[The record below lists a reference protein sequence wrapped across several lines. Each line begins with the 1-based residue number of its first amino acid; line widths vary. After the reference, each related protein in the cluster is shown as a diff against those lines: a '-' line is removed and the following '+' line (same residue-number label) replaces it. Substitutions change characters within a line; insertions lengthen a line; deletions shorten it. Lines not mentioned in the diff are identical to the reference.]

1 MEAIRIVLA
10 IDTPATRAAV
20 AEFVEVCPGLEI
32 AAQVSTG
39 AEAFA
44 EAVLARPELVLVEAP
59 PTTNMMTA
67 TSCIRIF
74 TRLTKQ
80 YCPQTKVVLLAA
92 ETNNCLAASV
102 VATGV
107 DGIVSRDDLPVQ
119 LLLLIEEFFLGR
131 PGESVKGGAAA

>member
-32 AAQVSTG
+32 AAQVSMG

-44 EAVLARPELVLVEAP
+44 EAVLERPDLVLVEAP
-59 PTTNMMTA
+59 PTSNMMTA
-67 TSCIRIF
+67 TTSIRIF

-80 YCPQTKVVLLAA
+80 YCPQTKVVLLTA
-92 ETNNCLAASV
+92 ETNNSLATSV
-102 VATGV
+102 VATGI

-119 LLLLIEEFFLGR
+119 LLLLIEEFFLGGR
-131 PGESVKGGAAA
+131 RESVNGGAAA